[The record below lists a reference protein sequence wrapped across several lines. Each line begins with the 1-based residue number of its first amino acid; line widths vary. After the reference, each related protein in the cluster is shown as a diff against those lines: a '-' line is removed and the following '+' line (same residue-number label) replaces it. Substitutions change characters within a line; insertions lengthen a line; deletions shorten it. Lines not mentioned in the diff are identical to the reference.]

1 MNPFYFRSHPAEKRA
16 EQAYRDEIQAEEDL
30 HQERKEEKEMSED
43 MHNPGIE
50 DLVSEQDPESNG
62 NEWTQVH
69 EGIDKDAAD
78 RNLTD
83 VDVFVIWNL
92 GLAAW
97 EASRKFGAKFPHE

>member
-1 MNPFYFRSHPAEKRA
+1 MARQ
-16 EQAYRDEIQAEEDL
+16 EQAYRDEIRAEEDL
-30 HQERKEEKEMSED
+30 HQERKEEKALSED

-50 DLVSEQDPESNG
+50 DLVSEPSSELET
-62 NEWTQVH
+62 EWEPRKMVH